1 MASGEL
7 TIVLDKA
14 DYDRVQKWL
23 SEFSTADQK
32 SIVQNALRTGAKSLQ
47 AAGKSN
53 LAQRNKVHTGHLKK
67 SFGMRVV
74 KRRSYALVGFKR
86 PGGGEHAHL
95 IDRGTAKRWT
105 QRGAYRGSI
114 SKGSPKTGTKFWT
127 DAVQTEGPAALNRI
141 MDAIAKTLEDITNRN
156 QK

>member
-14 DYDRVQKWL
+14 DYDRVQRWL

-32 SIVQNALRTGAKSLQ
+32 SIVQNALRIGAKSLQ

-74 KRRSYALVGFKR
+74 KKRSYALVGFKR
-86 PGGGEHAHL
+86 PGGAASYL
-95 IDRGTAKRWT
+95 VDRGTKKRWT
-105 QRGAYRGSI
+105 TKGYYRGSV
-114 SKGSPKTGTKFWT
+114 SKGKPNTGSMFWT
-127 DAVQTEGPAALNRI
+127 DAVNTEGRVALNKI
-141 MDAIAKTLEDITNRN
+141 MDAIYKSLDELAKRN

>member
-14 DYDRVQKWL
+14 DYARLVKTLDD
-23 SEFSTADQK
+23 ADQK

-74 KRRSYALVGFKR
+74 KKRSYALVGFKR

-105 QRGAYRGSI
+105 SRGYYRGSV
-114 SKGSPKTGTKFWT
+114 SKGSPNTGSRFWS
-127 DAVQTEGPAALNRI
+127 DAVKTQGPAAMDKI
-141 MDAIAKTLEDITNRN
+141 MNAIYQTLDNITR